1 MSDYVWTQHVEI
13 LESGVASAGPGS
25 AAANNDGGCAEQ
37 RDGDGEEADAET
49 ETYDYSRCDPHAAYE
64 PKVPPTTSGGIG
76 LGPTSHGP

>member
-13 LESGVASAGPGS
+13 LGSGMASAGPGS
-25 AAANNDGGCAEQ
+25 AAANSDGGRAEQ
-37 RDGDGEEADAET
+37 GDGDREEAET